1 MNTLHHVTYVVRD
14 LGAGVRQLEQL
25 AGAAAVIHE
34 TLPGRGVRSV
44 RARVGGV
51 WLVFVEPVGPGAPA
65 DYLDQH
71 GEGPFIV
78 SWAVPSLEA
87 AVRDF
92 RERGID
98 VAGPSRVGL
107 AGWRVQDLVMSLPG
121 GATVQLCEAGES

>member
-14 LGAGVRQLEQL
+14 LAAGVRQLEQL

-51 WLVFVEPVGPGAPA
+51 WLVFVEPVGPG
-65 DYLDQH
+65 
-71 GEGPFIV
+71 V
-78 SWAVPSLEA
+78 
-87 AVRDF
+87 
-92 RERGID
+92 
-98 VAGPSRVGL
+98 
-107 AGWRVQDLVMSLPG
+107 AGWRSQDLVMSLPG